1 MVSPSKHNPIQGNEP
16 TTDKGTKG
24 SVLPKVQDVLQLAK
38 QPSEDTRR
46 FQALLST
53 KEAVENK
60 SRQQINARP
69 NREKAHHSKH
79 GEHKIGGESVAH
91 EHSDRIAFRLLGGS
105 PQLQQPK
112 NTSAR
117 VGAKPGTIQGLP
129 HSEEE
134 QLRTNTP
141 TPKEPVAA
149 PLTGMASSDMSESAK
164 QRFAEQGQSSGVASQ
179 QSGLK
184 SGNSEQLGLKQGP
197 KLEVVK
203 LLDLVGPEATLTLRE
218 RLKEVWVN
226 LDNTASSELDV
237 LARMPANEVGLSNT
251 ELLTVQSPQGI
262 HFVAFLK
269 NRNDFEVLQTF
280 DRNALLPGNPTKQLM
295 EAAVVAYEQL
305 GMLFKDGATK
315 LEGRV
320 KALPTKSAREQE
332 IVHGM
337 RGQWVQSK
345 RKGKKCSDLI
355 EQLLECIEEA
365 EHQEQMA
372 EEMELQEI
380 QPNRKKEEELEQQLE
395 IKPEAER
402 PVLKTGDEE

>member
-1 MVSPSKHNPIQGNEP
+1 MVSPSKHNPTQGNEP

-24 SVLPKVQDVLQLAK
+24 SVLPKVQDVLQLGK
-38 QPSEDTRR
+38 QPSEDSRR

-53 KEAVENK
+53 KETVENK
-60 SRQQINARP
+60 NRQQLNARP
-69 NREKAHHSKH
+69 NRDKSHHSKH
-79 GEHKIGGESVAH
+79 GEHKIGGETVAH
-91 EHSDRIAFRLLGGS
+91 EQSDRIAFRLLGGS
-105 PQLQQPK
+105 PQTQQQK
-112 NTSAR
+112 NMAAR

-129 HSEEE
+129 HNAEE
-134 QLRTNTP
+134 QIRTGTP
-141 TPKEPVAA
+141 TAKEPVSA

-164 QRFAEQGQSSGVASQ
+164 QRFAEKQQSSGVASQ
-179 QSGLK
+179 QSGLNA
-184 SGNSEQLGLKQGP
+184 GNSEQPGVKQEP
-197 KLEVVK
+197 KLEVIK
-203 LLDLVGPEATLTLRE
+203 LLDLVGPEATLTLKE

-315 LEGRV
+315 LESRV
-320 KALPTKSAREQE
+320 KALPTKSGREQE
-332 IVHGM
+332 ILNGM
-337 RGQWVQSK
+337 RGQWVQAK

-365 EHQEQMA
+365 EHQEQLA
-372 EEMELQEI
+372 EEMALEEVKTN
-380 QPNRKKEEELEQQLE
+380 PEEELEQQVQ

-402 PVLKTGDEE
+402 PVLKAGDEE